1 MNIVQ
6 RVIEILAE
14 RTVAVV
20 GSLFASR
27 LETTVAIEEAR
38 HQDELEER
46 AQQFD
51 DDGKPHLATR
61 LRARASQIDSRSPG
75 SYGLS
80 LIRQLEQDQEHQ
92 QQATPLLENSPA
104 RDVGDGDAH
113 KAAEPA
119 RPKRRARRRPRQ
131 SSQKPTDE

>member
-61 LRARASQIDSRSPG
+61 LRARASQIDSHSPG

-92 QQATPLLENSPA
+92 QKARPLLECSS
-104 RDVGDGDAH
+104 DGQAGEADLH
-113 KAAEPA
+113 EAAEPTQ
-119 RPKRRARRRPRQ
+119 PKRRPRRRPRQ
-131 SSQKPTDE
+131 SSQKPSSE